1 MPLDSLDK
9 EILATIDLASRTGS
23 KVIGEHVG
31 RSPQVIEYRLKSLEK
46 RGIVRGFY
54 PIVDAFRLGFRYC
67 RLFAKLS
74 DFSPKTVRS
83 ITAFVRKT
91 PSVLWCYRM
100 NGDHDIVVVF
110 WTTSLREFDALSL
123 EFLTLPGLQ
132 SVTFNQNQVFQLD
145 QYHLSRAL
153 EGNIERKVTI
163 KETEETISIDSL
175 DQLILSSLGDNARQ
189 PYSKIARSCGASDKV
204 VAYRIQRME
213 EQGILCGFRPL
224 LNWNVL
230 GRLFFK
236 VFIQLNISR
245 PGIREGILTY
255 LSTTP
260 ELLYVIHGVGNPGD
274 IDIEIVVPT
283 YEALFEYVEKVRS
296 RFPNA
301 VRSFSH
307 YHFTDCYKVNYF
319 PLSRHTARHRVIY
332 SSPIPPR

>member
-1 MPLDSLDK
+1 MALDSLDK

-23 KVIGEHVG
+23 KAIGEHVG

-74 DFSPKTVRS
+74 DFSPKVVRS
-83 ITAFVRKT
+83 ITTFVQKT

-100 NGDHDIVVVF
+100 NGDHNIVVVF
-110 WTTSLREFDALSL
+110 WTTSLREFDALSQQ
-123 EFLTLPGLQ
+123 FLTLPGVQ
-132 SVTFNQNQVFQLD
+132 SITYNQNQVFQLD
-145 QYHLSRAL
+145 QYHISRAL
-153 EGNIERKVTI
+153 QGNIARKVTI
-163 KETEETISIDSL
+163 KETEETVYIDSL
-175 DQLILSSLGDNARQ
+175 DQRILSSLGGNARQ
-189 PYSKIARSCGASDKV
+189 PYSKIARSCGTSDKV

-213 EQGILCGFRPL
+213 ENGILCGFRPIVD
-224 LNWNVL
+224 WSTL

-236 VFIQLNISR
+236 IFLQLDISR
-245 PGIREGILTY
+245 PGIREKILSY
-255 LSTTP
+255 LINTP
-260 ELLYVIHGVGNPGD
+260 ELLYVVQGVGNPGD

-283 YEALFEYVEKVRS
+283 YEALFEYVERART
-296 RFPNA
+296 RFPSA

-319 PLSRHTARHRVIY
+319 PLSQHTARRLKI
-332 SSPIPPR
+332 

>member
-1 MPLDSLDK
+1 MALDSLDK

-23 KVIGEHVG
+23 KAIGEHVG
-31 RSPQVIEYRLKSLEK
+31 RSPQVIEYRLKTLEK

-74 DFSPKTVRS
+74 DFSPKVVRS
-83 ITAFVRKT
+83 IATFVRKT

-100 NGDHDIVVVF
+100 NGDHNIVVVF

-123 EFLTLPGLQ
+123 QFLTLPGLQ
-132 SVTFNQNQVFQLD
+132 PVTFNQNQVFQLD
-145 QYHLSRAL
+145 QYHISRVL
-153 EGNIERKVTI
+153 EGNISSKVTI
-163 KETEETISIDSL
+163 KETEETVCIDPL

-189 PYSKIARSCGASDKV
+189 PYSKIARSCGTSDKV

-213 EQGILCGFRPL
+213 EQSILCGFRPIV
-224 LNWNVL
+224 NWSAL

-236 VFIQLNISR
+236 VFLQLDISR
-245 PGIREGILTY
+245 TAIREKVLSH

-274 IDIEIVVPT
+274 IDIEVVVPT

-296 RFPNA
+296 RFPGA

-319 PLSRHTARHRVIY
+319 PLSQRTARRLR
-332 SSPIPPR
+332 S